1 MKLDQQ
7 TIDFYNL
14 KSSEYSSW
22 SFNHNKDDLLSKFLD
37 KIKERSNILDLG
49 CGAGHDSYFFASK
62 GFSVT
67 ALDASKNL
75 LSEVPFHS
83 NIEIVNSDFI
93 SFQTNHKFNG
103 IWSSFSLQHIPKK
116 YFQNT
121 LKLILQ
127 SLNKGGVF
135 YIGIHEGNKEVRDSL
150 GRFYS
155 FYREKEILD
164 ILKIVGL
171 QVFDL
176 IKDKSES
183 YDGEE
188 INIMHIFLKY
198 SIFE

>member
-1 MKLDQQ
+1 M
-7 TIDFYNL
+7 
-14 KSSEYSSW
+14 
-22 SFNHNKDDLLSKFLD
+22 
-37 KIKERSNILDLG
+37 
-49 CGAGHDSYFFASK
+49 
-62 GFSVT
+62 T

-83 NIEIVNSDFI
+83 NIEIVNSDFV
-93 SFQTNHKFNG
+93 SFQTNRKFNG

-116 YFQNT
+116 YLQNT
-121 LKLILQ
+121 LKLLLQ
-127 SLNKGGVF
+127 SLNRGGVF

-188 INIMHIFLKY
+188 INIMHIFLKN

>member
-14 KSSEYSSW
+14 KSLEYSSW
-22 SFNHNKDDLLSKFLD
+22 SFNHKKDDLLSKFLD
-37 KIKERSNILDLG
+37 NIKEGSNILDLG

-75 LSEVPFHS
+75 LSEMPFHL
-83 NIEIVNSDFI
+83 NIEVINSDFV
-93 SFQTNHKFNG
+93 SFKTNRKFNG

-116 YFQNT
+116 HLQNT
-121 LKLILQ
+121 LKFLLQ
-127 SLNKGGVF
+127 SLNKDGVF
-135 YIGIHEGNKEVRDSL
+135 YIGIHEGSKEVRDSL

-155 FYREKEILD
+155 FYRENEILD

-188 INIMHIFLKY
+188 INIMHIFLKN
-198 SIFE
+198 SNFE

>member
-22 SFNHNKDDLLSKFLD
+22 SFNHEKNDLLLKFLD
-37 KIKERSNILDLG
+37 NIQEKSNILDLG
-49 CGAGHDSYFFASK
+49 CGAGHDSLFFASK
-62 GFSVT
+62 GFLVT

-75 LSEVPFHS
+75 LSEIPFHS
-83 NIEIVNSDFI
+83 NIKIMNSDFVNFRTK
-93 SFQTNHKFNG
+93 SKYNG

-116 YFQNT
+116 YLQNT
-121 LKLILQ
+121 LKFLLK
-127 SLNKGGVF
+127 SLNKQGVF
-135 YIGIHEGNKEVRDSL
+135 YIGIHEGSKEVRDSL

-155 FYREKEILD
+155 FYKENEILA
-164 ILKIVGL
+164 ILEIVGL
-171 QVFDL
+171 QLFDL

-188 INIMHIFLKY
+188 INIMHIFLKK
-198 SIFE
+198 

>member
-1 MKLDQQ
+1 MTLDQQ

-22 SFNHNKDDLLSKFLD
+22 SFNHEKNDLLLKFLD
-37 KIKERSNILDLG
+37 NIQEKSNILDLG
-49 CGAGHDSYFFASK
+49 CGAGHDSLIFAEK

-75 LSEVPFHS
+75 LSEIPFHS
-83 NIEIVNSDFI
+83 NIKIMNSDFVNFRTK
-93 SFQTNHKFNG
+93 SKYTG

-116 YFQNT
+116 YLQNT
-121 LKLILQ
+121 LKFLLK
-127 SLNKGGVF
+127 SLNKQGVF
-135 YIGIHEGNKEVRDSL
+135 YIGIHEGSKEVRDNL

-155 FYREKEILD
+155 FYKENEILA
-164 ILKIVGL
+164 ILEIVGL
-171 QVFDL
+171 QLFDL

-188 INIMHIFLKY
+188 INIMHIFLKK
-198 SIFE
+198 